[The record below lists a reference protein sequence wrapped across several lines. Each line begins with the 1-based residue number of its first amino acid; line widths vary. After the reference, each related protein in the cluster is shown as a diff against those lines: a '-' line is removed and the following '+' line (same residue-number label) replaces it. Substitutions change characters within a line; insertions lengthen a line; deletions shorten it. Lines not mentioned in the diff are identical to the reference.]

1 MDEELIERIRFES
14 SEMSHLN
21 TNSELSIQIEVAK
34 NTLLANSLKVSET
47 TVPIIKNHIADCS
60 SVLGMD
66 ESNIDCYIYAKPDHN
81 AFSISQGANNVLLAI
96 SSSLIKILDH
106 AEMKFL
112 IGHELGHSLFS
123 HSELT
128 HLGHSQM
135 DYQSSKSLRE
145 MEISADRIGY
155 LCAGSLENSITA
167 MMKIASGL
175 DGQFLNQDIRPF
187 LDQSVSVSSQL
198 ANLPFSKSTHPP
210 LPLRARALVW
220 ISTINRPSSE
230 ISNITPSDFSQINGH
245 IRSEISSF
253 FDETLEFEFQRECNF
268 FKLLLYSSHLS
279 KDGVLTK
286 KDQEAITKECGKED
300 SNKLFLL
307 MSDLSKTQVETLL
320 VSKLRTSFKKMVLY
334 SVNESH
340 VFVQEYK
347 NKFGISDQYI
357 KLVTQN

>member
-1 MDEELIERIRFES
+1 
-14 SEMSHLN
+14 
-21 TNSELSIQIEVAK
+21 
-34 NTLLANSLKVSET
+34 
-47 TVPIIKNHIADCS
+47 
-60 SVLGMD
+60 
-66 ESNIDCYIYAKPDHN
+66 
-81 AFSISQGANNVLLAI
+81 
-96 SSSLIKILDH
+96 
-106 AEMKFL
+106 
-112 IGHELGHSLFS
+112 
-123 HSELT
+123 LT

-307 MSDLSKTQVETLL
+307 MSDLSKTQVET
-320 VSKLRTSFKKMVLY
+320 
-334 SVNESH
+334 
-340 VFVQEYK
+340 
-347 NKFGISDQYI
+347 
-357 KLVTQN
+357 